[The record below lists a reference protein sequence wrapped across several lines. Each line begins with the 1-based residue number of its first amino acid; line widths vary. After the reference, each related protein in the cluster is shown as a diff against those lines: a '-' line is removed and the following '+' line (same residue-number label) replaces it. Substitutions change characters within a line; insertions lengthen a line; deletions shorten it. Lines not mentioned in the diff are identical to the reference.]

1 MNEIFEN
8 LYEMTAFSNIIAEPQ
23 FLIMY
28 AIAFVLLYLGI
39 KKQYEPLLLVPIA
52 FGVLLAN
59 FPGGD
64 MGVIQADEN
73 GMVMIN
79 GVMKNIWEMPL
90 HDIAHELG
98 LMNFIYYML
107 IKTGFLPPIIFMG
120 VGALTDFGP
129 MLRNLRL
136 SIFGA
141 AAQLGIFTVLLVSIL
156 MGFTPKEAAS
166 LGIIGGADGPTAI
179 FTTIKLAPHLLGPI
193 AIAAYSYMAL
203 VPVII
208 PLVVKLLCSKKELS
222 INMKEQEKKYPS
234 KTEIKN
240 LRVLKIIFPIVVTT
254 VVALFVPSAVPL
266 IGMLMFGNLVKEIG
280 SNTFRLFDA
289 ASNSIMNAAT
299 IFLGLSVGATMTT
312 EAFLNW
318 TTIGIVIGGFLAF
331 ALSITGGILFVKL
344 VNLFSKKKINP
355 LIGATGLSAVPM
367 ASRAANEDLF
377 IMSISMQ
384 NHGGYTEKYD
394 NFDEK
399 VRLLGLNYPDVN
411 QYLSLVHESDSALEY
426 LISYFQNVDDPV
438 EIVFFGDHQPSLSSS
453 FYPNLNGKGLSGL
466 TEDEL
471 EDLYTIPFF
480 IWTNYEST
488 EVELPVT
495 SINYLSTLALERAG
509 IELPAYNQ
517 FLADMMETIPAI
529 NSRGYY
535 SKSAGGFL
543 HIEEATG
550 EEADW
555 IRNYNILQYNNMFDK
570 KEKSEVFFPYLK

>member
-1 MNEIFEN
+1 MEDIFER
-8 LYEMTAFSNIIAEPQ
+8 LYDMTAFSNIIAEPQ

-28 AIAFVLLYLGI
+28 AIAFILLYLGI
-39 KKQYEPLLLVPIA
+39 KKKYEPLLLIPIA

-59 FPGGD
+59 FPGGE
-64 MGVIQADEN
+64 MGVVQADEN
-73 GMVMIN
+73 GMVMVN
-79 GVMKNIWEMPL
+79 GALKNIWEMPL
-90 HDIAHELG
+90 HEIAHDLG

-141 AAQLGIFTVLLVSIL
+141 AAQLGIFTVFL

-208 PLVVKLLCSKKELS
+208 PLVVKIWCTKKELS

-234 KTEIKN
+234 SVEIKN
-240 LRVLKIIFPIVVTT
+240 LRVLKIVFPIVVTT

-266 IGMLMFGNLVKEIG
+266 IGMLMFGNLIKEIG
-280 SNTFRLFDA
+280 SDTSRLFDA

-331 ALSITGGILFVKL
+331 ALSISGGILFVKL
-344 VNLFSKKKINP
+344 VNLFTNKKINP

-367 ASRAANEDLF
+367 ASRVANEIAL
-377 IMSISMQ
+377 
-384 NHGGYTEKYD
+384 KYD
-394 NFDEK
+394 PKNH
-399 VRLLGLNYPDVN
+399 VL
-411 QYLSLVHESDSALEY
+411 QYCMASNISGVIGSAVAAGV
-426 LISYFQNVDDPV
+426 LIS
-438 EIVFFGDHQPSLSSS
+438 
-453 FYPNLNGKGLSGL
+453 
-466 TEDEL
+466 
-471 EDLYTIPFF
+471 
-480 IWTNYEST
+480 
-488 EVELPVT
+488 
-495 SINYLSTLALERAG
+495 
-509 IELPAYNQ
+509 
-517 FLADMMETIPAI
+517 FL
-529 NSRGYY
+529 
-535 SKSAGGFL
+535 
-543 HIEEATG
+543 
-550 EEADW
+550 
-555 IRNYNILQYNNMFDK
+555 Q
-570 KEKSEVFFPYLK
+570 

>member
-1 MNEIFEN
+1 MEEILER
-8 LYEMTAFSNIIAEPQ
+8 LYDMTAFSNIAADPR

-64 MGVIQADEN
+64 MGVVQADEN
-73 GMVMIN
+73 GMVMVN

-90 HDIAHELG
+90 HEIAHELG

-107 IKTGFLPPIIFMG
+107 IKTGFLPPIIFM
-120 VGALTDFGP
+120 TDFGP

-141 AAQLGIFTVLLVSIL
+141 AAQLGIFAVLLVSIL

-203 VPVII
+203 VPVIV
-208 PLVVKLLCSKKELS
+208 PLVVRLWCTKKELS

-240 LRVLKIIFPIVVTT
+240 LRVLKIIFPIACTT
-254 VVALFVPSAVPL
+254 IVALFVPSAVPL

-280 SNTFRLFDA
+280 SNTSRLFDA

-299 IFLGLSVGATMTT
+299 IFLGISVGATMTT
-312 EAFLNW
+312 DAFLNW

-331 ALSITGGILFVKL
+331 ALSISGGIFFVKIF
-344 VNLFSKKKINP
+344 NLFTKKKINP

-367 ASRAANEDLF
+367 ASRVANEIAL
-377 IMSISMQ
+377 
-384 NHGGYTEKYD
+384 KYD
-394 NFDEK
+394 PKNH
-399 VRLLGLNYPDVN
+399 VL
-411 QYLSLVHESDSALEY
+411 QYCMASNISGVIGSAVAAGV
-426 LISYFQNVDDPV
+426 LIS
-438 EIVFFGDHQPSLSSS
+438 
-453 FYPNLNGKGLSGL
+453 
-466 TEDEL
+466 
-471 EDLYTIPFF
+471 
-480 IWTNYEST
+480 
-488 EVELPVT
+488 
-495 SINYLSTLALERAG
+495 
-509 IELPAYNQ
+509 
-517 FLADMMETIPAI
+517 FL
-529 NSRGYY
+529 G
-535 SKSAGGFL
+535 
-543 HIEEATG
+543 
-550 EEADW
+550 
-555 IRNYNILQYNNMFDK
+555 
-570 KEKSEVFFPYLK
+570 